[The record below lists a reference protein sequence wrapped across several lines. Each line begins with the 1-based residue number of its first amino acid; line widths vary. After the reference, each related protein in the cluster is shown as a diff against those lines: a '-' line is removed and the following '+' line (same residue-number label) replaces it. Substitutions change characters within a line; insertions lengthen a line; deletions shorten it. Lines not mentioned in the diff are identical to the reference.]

1 MCDDS
6 WDTNDANVV
15 AASWAVAGPFQ
26 PQEVPGSVSAQGPL
40 SWTTWAVQGMRP
52 TCGAA
57 PTTPGTHT
65 TADTTRTPA
74 SSAQV
79 GLNKLGVL
87 LWRCFLAH
95 IWILS
100 QSTLYISLSFEILR
114 VFCLFSVLAFI
125 WPLDM

>member
-57 PTTPGTHT
+57 PTTPETHT
-65 TADTTRTPA
+65 TADTARTPV
-74 SSAQV
+74 SSAHV

-87 LWRCFLAH
+87 LWRCFL
-95 IWILS
+95 L
-100 QSTLYISLSFEILR
+100 TF
-114 VFCLFSVLAFI
+114 
-125 WPLDM
+125 